1 LEKLAINGISPDDF
15 EQIVMNPDGQAISR
29 TSGRLIAF
37 GRDRSGDEIACV
49 YELDDDAIT
58 VYPITGYFTE
68 TDMLPFKLTQSQRQ
82 QVAKAKA
89 AGQQRL
95 VLRLSESQRQLDSEF
110 VAEIDELIRE
120 ELGQSV
126 EPSDLARQLRVARK
140 AAGMSLADVA
150 EQASMTRQAV
160 LAIESG
166 KNSNPKIDTLN
177 RIADALGLKLT
188 LTLSKAT

>member
-1 LEKLAINGISPDDF
+1 
-15 EQIVMNPDGQAISR
+15 
-29 TSGRLIAF
+29 
-37 GRDRSGDEIACV
+37 
-49 YELDDDAIT
+49 
-58 VYPITGYFTE
+58 
-68 TDMLPFKLTQSQRQ
+68 MLPFKLTPSQKQ
-82 QVAKAKA
+82 QLAKAKA

-95 VLRLSESQRQLDSEF
+95 VLRLTESQRQLDSAF

-120 ELGQSV
+120 ELGQSA

-140 AAGMSLADVA
+140 TAGMSLSDVA

-177 RIADALGLKLT
+177 RIATALGLKLN
-188 LTLSKAT
+188 LSLSKAR